1 VDHGLSYEDIAAALG
16 TSVGA
21 AKVRVHR
28 ARVRITEAVRDEG
41 RLS

>member
-1 VDHGLSYEDIAAALG
+1 VLG

-28 ARVRITEAVRDEG
+28 ARVALAARRATREGEAA
-41 RLS
+41 